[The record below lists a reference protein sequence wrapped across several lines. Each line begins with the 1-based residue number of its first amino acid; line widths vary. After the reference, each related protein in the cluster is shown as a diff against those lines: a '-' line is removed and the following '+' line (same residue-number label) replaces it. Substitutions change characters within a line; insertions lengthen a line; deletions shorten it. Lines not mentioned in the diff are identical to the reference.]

1 MSETYDR
8 SDESVPTPYDAALE
22 SNWRTLALAGLVVG
36 LLGIVAMAFPLATGL
51 SVTIAI
57 GIVLVL
63 GGIVHGAHA
72 FTVRGWQGRLWQLA
86 LGVVGVVVGL
96 VILANPV
103 VGLAS
108 LTVLAIAYLIADGV
122 VELWGASQLESG
134 RGRTAIA
141 ASGILSL
148 VLAALLFA
156 GFPATAAWA
165 IGLLVGV
172 SLLVTGLSMVAVAYT
187 GRPGTDVSMAG
198 DEPTGV

>member
-1 MSETYDR
+1 MSETSDR
-8 SDESVPTPYDAALE
+8 TDGSVPTPYDAALE
-22 SNWRTLALAGLVVG
+22 SNWRTLALAGAVVG

-57 GIVLVL
+57 GMVLVL
-63 GGIVHGAHA
+63 GGVVHGAHA

-96 VILANPV
+96 VILANPI

-108 LTVLAIAYLIADGV
+108 LTVLAIAYLLVDGIA
-122 VELWGASQLESG
+122 ELWGASQLESG

-141 ASGILSL
+141 ASGLLSL

-156 GFPATAAWA
+156 GFPADAAWA
-165 IGLLVGV
+165 IGLLVGA
-172 SLLVTGLSMVAVAYT
+172 SLFVTGLSMMVVAYG
-187 GRPGTDVSMAG
+187 GRPVGDVSPVAE
-198 DEPTGV
+198 DPTRV